1 MTAAQPARGG
11 MSEKLLR
18 LMAGALAGVG
28 AAALAGVFVLVLAAV
43 VMRYVWDRPWAF
55 TEELAGLLMTVAVFT
70 LLPSTVLREIHIRVT
85 VLSERITGAGSRVLF
100 VLGQVLLVT
109 FCVVFVREAW
119 GIYEFTAKLN
129 LLSEQARL
137 PLAPFLL
144 VSTLAMALAGIA
156 GAWRAIRPQAPEA
169 GEAVHP

>member
-1 MTAAQPARGG
+1 MLRY
-11 MSEKLLR
+11 LLP
-18 LMAGALAGVG
+18 LMLLAGALAGVG

-43 VMRYVWDRPWAF
+43 LMRYVWGQPWAF
-55 TEELAGLLMTVAVFT
+55 TEELAGLLMTLAVFT

-85 VLSERITGAGSRVLF
+85 VLSERITGLGRRVLYIAGQG
-100 VLGQVLLVT
+100 VLVA
-109 FCVVFVREAW
+109 FCVVFLREAW
-119 GIYEFTAKLN
+119 AIYEFTAQLK

-144 VSTLAMALAGIA
+144 VCAVSVALAAVA
-156 GAWRAIRPQAPEA
+156 GAWRALRPAAPQA